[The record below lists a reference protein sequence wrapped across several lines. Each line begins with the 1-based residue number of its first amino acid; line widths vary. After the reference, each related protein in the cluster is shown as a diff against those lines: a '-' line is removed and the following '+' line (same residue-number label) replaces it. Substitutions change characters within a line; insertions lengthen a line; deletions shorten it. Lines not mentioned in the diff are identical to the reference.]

1 MDPQMVGSNTPL
13 TAIRV
18 FFFASAMH
26 VDVLHA

>member
-18 FFFASAMH
+18 FFASAMH